1 MQEFLSEVLMMVLQ
15 ETSEKEILDRI
26 TEFPREFKQRPG
38 FEKGAPKRANK
49 IGHYQELEEKQ
60 GKANMSPDM

>member
-15 ETSEKEILDRI
+15 ETSEKEIPIL
-26 TEFPREFKQRPG
+26 PRVLENPKQRPG

-49 IGHYQELEEKQ
+49 IGPHRSVLKKNKAKQ
-60 GKANMSPDM
+60 TCPDM